1 MRRINPLRR
10 SAEYW
15 RQVAALAF
23 SVLAGVKIALGL
35 GGSTTWWN
43 IVLACVVVALA
54 GLAYRYV
61 REEERSRAPVAVGS
75 PAAIADAN
83 KKWLGEH
90 GRVLIVTRDMS
101 WVIDDE
107 VETALQRKAASSDLT
122 IFAWRRVPLFDSL
135 GAAGADIHILAG
147 NPPRV
152 RFTILRWG
160 ASDQRV
166 LVHRQ
171 KRGGVVEFFEIG
183 PSDFPTYG
191 LTRDV
196 VDLLH
201 TCAASAQTSPQG
213 GKVRE
218 AELR

>member
-1 MRRINPLRR
+1 MRRTINPLKR

-23 SVLAGVKIALGL
+23 SVLAGVKVALGL
-35 GGSTTWWN
+35 GGSTAWWN
-43 IVLACVVVALA
+43 VVLACVVVALA

-61 REEERSRAPVAVGS
+61 REEERRRSPVASGM

-83 KKWLGEH
+83 KKWLGES

-101 WVIDDE
+101 WVINDE
-107 VETALQRKAASSDLT
+107 VETALHRKASNGDLT
-122 IFAWRRVPLFDSL
+122 IFAWRNAPLFDAL
-135 GAAGADIHILAG
+135 RAAGADIHILAG
-147 NPPRV
+147 NPPSV
-152 RFTILRWG
+152 RFTILRSG

-171 KRGGVVEFFEIG
+171 KQGVVEFFEVG

-191 LTRDV
+191 LARDV
-196 VDLLH
+196 IDLLYA
-201 TCAASAQTSPQG
+201 CVANAQAAPRVGEA
-213 GKVRE
+213 RE
-218 AELR
+218 AELG